1 MNTGIIFDLD
11 GTLWEV
17 IDATHSA
24 VNEVATKNGFEPIS
38 RKTICDVFGT
48 PREVCAKI
56 YFPTLSVEEA
66 CKLMDES
73 TIININNLQ
82 KSGGNVFNHV
92 KETIEELST
101 KYKLFIVSNTAF
113 NSYIEAFINCS
124 GTNAYFT
131 DYIATGEYNLT
142 KSEAIKK
149 IVVDHNLDKAIY
161 IGDTEKDMEAAKGA
175 GVEFIQA
182 QYGFG
187 KDLKTAHSIDK
198 IEELPKKISIFDH
211 LV

>member
-17 IDATHSA
+17 IDATHKA
-24 VNEVATKNGFEPIS
+24 VNEVAIKNGFEPIS

-48 PREVCAKI
+48 PRDACAKI

-66 CKLMDES
+66 VSLMDES
-73 TIININNLQ
+73 TIKNIEYLQ
-82 KSGGNVFNHV
+82 KYGGNVFAKV
-92 KETIEELST
+92 KETMEELSK
-101 KYKLFIVSNTAF
+101 KYELFIVSNTAF
-113 NSYIEAFINCS
+113 NTYIEAFLNCS
-124 GTNAYFT
+124 GTKELFT

-142 KSEAIKK
+142 KPEAIKK
-149 IVVDHNLDKAIY
+149 IVVDHNLDKSIY
-161 IGDTEKDMEAAKGA
+161 VGDTEKDMEAAIGA

-182 QYGFG
+182 KYGFG
-187 KDLKTAHSIDK
+187 QDLKTAHSIDK
-198 IEELPKKISIFDH
+198 IEELPKKISVFDH